1 MFVKGVV
8 MMCSHACLR
17 EYSECLL
24 NTSAKSVDELVEP
37 WNVDFVSRPKS
48 VFCMLV
54 VFACMCPCVCVC
66 VCVCMCVFFCAR
78 VTRLPFDYKNCSC
91 TSIQYLLISL
101 EWCAAKKKSRHFK
114 NSMFGS
120 DFFICNAQQSQIII
134 RHRSDWKLKVS
145 FDENMVCLLLWLRF
159 LWRLTQS
166 NSVKGGLWLPFTESH
181 FISALFKVVS
191 FLSRYT

>member
-66 VCVCMCVFFCAR
+66 VCVYFSVHVLQDFHLTTKIVAAH
-78 VTRLPFDYKNCSC
+78 PFS
-91 TSIQYLLISL
+91 T
-101 EWCAAKKKSRHFK
+101 F
-114 NSMFGS
+114 
-120 DFFICNAQQSQIII
+120 
-134 RHRSDWKLKVS
+134 
-145 FDENMVCLLLWLRF
+145 
-159 LWRLTQS
+159 
-166 NSVKGGLWLPFTESH
+166 
-181 FISALFKVVS
+181 
-191 FLSRYT
+191 